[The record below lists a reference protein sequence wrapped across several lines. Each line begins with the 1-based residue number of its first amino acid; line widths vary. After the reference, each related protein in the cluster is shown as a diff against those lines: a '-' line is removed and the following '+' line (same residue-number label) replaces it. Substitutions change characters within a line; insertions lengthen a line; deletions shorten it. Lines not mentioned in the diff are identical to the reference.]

1 MEKLPMRQE
10 RAVPIDRQEAERR
23 DGTIGRAQPG
33 VVDDASTDQ
42 ADGASTDVLTDAP
55 AELSAAAYPADIEEA
70 SLSDDEI
77 AMYRARVAEGMYNT
91 REVANEVA
99 RRMMRRGDI

>member
-1 MEKLPMRQE
+1 MRQE

-23 DGTIGRAQPG
+23 DGTTSRAQPG
-33 VVDDASTDQ
+33 VVDEASTEQ
-42 ADGASTDVLTDAP
+42 ADGTSTDVRTDVP

>member
-23 DGTIGRAQPG
+23 DGTLGRIQS
-33 VVDDASTDQ
+33 VDEASTEQ
-42 ADGASTDVLTDAP
+42 ADGSSTEVRTDAP
-55 AELSAAAYPADIEEA
+55 AEFSAAALPGDIEA
-70 SLSDDEI
+70 AGLSDDEI
-77 AMYRARVAEGMYNT
+77 DMYRRRVADGMYNT